1 MSKTIDEKIVQMKFD
16 NSQFEQN
23 VSKSLKTLDTLK
35 FKLKTMDFSKSAS
48 DLESVGSAAKRIDLS
63 GLSQGIETVHAK
75 FSALQ
80 VMGITALANITNS
93 AVNAGKRIVNAL
105 GDSLINGGRNRAQK
119 IKDAKFQMEGLLG
132 TEEYLKQWD
141 RIDESIN
148 FAVRDTAYGYDS
160 AARAAS
166 QFLASNVKIGNEM
179 DKSLRAISG
188 VSAMTNSTYDDIS
201 NIFTRVAGQGRVMA
215 IDLNSLAARGM
226 NAAAVLGKALNKTEA
241 EIREMVS
248 HGEISFQDFAN
259 AMDDAF
265 GEHAKKGNETF
276 QGALANMKAA
286 MSRIGAKVWDPL
298 LDNQRD
304 VFNQARLLINDLNN
318 NYLNGSINSIN
329 SKLTEVFQRIVKF
342 FELGGVKNI
351 LLGIGNVLSYV
362 NSLLK
367 PISESFREIFPKKSV
382 ESLVEYT
389 KKFKEFT
396 STFKLSEKTS
406 NNLKNTFRGLFSI
419 LSTGLN
425 LMTAIIK
432 GIGKILSK
440 LTGIPGG
447 ILGITGALGNW
458 ITKVTTAIK
467 ESNIFNNV
475 IQGLL
480 NIIENITKKFKE
492 FTKNFDIFS
501 GLVNGIKK
509 IFILIGQVLKEFAK
523 VLGEALRTGD
533 IKAALDVFNTSVFSG
548 ILLNIKNIT
557 KSLQLFFGTVNKGSV
572 TKNLSLIISNLKD
585 SLYALQ
591 FDIKA
596 DALMRIA
603 KAIAI
608 LAASLF
614 VLSLIKPER
623 LAAGLGGLAFG
634 IIELMAA
641 LKYLDKFT
649 EKSFKNLGKL
659 AIVASVIKTLSTS
672 LLILAV
678 ALKIMGTMD
687 IKEMGIALL
696 GMTAGLFEL
705 CKVAKYLNKYDKDIT
720 QSAKSIKKLATS
732 LVILALALKIMGTM
746 DIKEMGVALL
756 GMTAGLI
763 AMTVAINKL
772 PVYKKEDGKIA
783 SMTKMAFSLIL
794 LGIALKILASIG
806 WPNILT
812 GLGAMGGALAILIG
826 FVYLLPKDLKEL
838 NAKVNALN
846 MMALGLGFLGFILKD
861 LGKMKLDQVGTA
873 LAAMGGALLE
883 LLIFLRLIPKNVN
896 AASFVGL
903 AFSILLIATAMKIL
917 GSLEGTGLLISLG
930 ALAGAFIILGV
941 AGLALKPL
949 VPVLAALAAV
959 MGLFGAGVYLM
970 GVGVIKFAA
979 GLAALAAALT
989 AGVTTIVAGI
999 QAIILGIAQLF
1010 PELIKIF
1017 GNCIK
1022 LICEVIIECA
1032 PMIANTVLTVIL
1044 DILKSLADTTPLIVK
1059 ELARLIIGILRSLAD
1074 YLPDILVAAA
1084 QLLEAFF
1091 KGIIRALKELNPSDL
1106 LEGIAAIGMLT
1117 TIFMMLSTLTILF
1130 PAALLG
1136 VMAFG
1141 VLITELSAVIAAIGK
1156 LAKTP
1161 GLSDIIKDGG
1171 NFLQILGTAIGQFI
1185 GGILG
1190 GLALGITSVM
1200 PEIANNLSA
1209 FMNNLIPFIELV
1221 KTIDGSIIS
1230 KIALLSGAILL
1241 LSGSNFISGLLGIET
1256 VSKLGVH
1263 LSDFMNNSKD
1273 FIEGVGHISPK
1284 IVDSVKSLASA
1295 ILILT
1300 GANLLDSITSWVT
1313 GGSSLSDFGKE
1324 ISGLG
1329 IYLKQFGD
1337 NLGTFNDQQ
1346 VRTIE
1351 CAGDA
1356 IKALATAAKDIPNEG
1371 GLWSKIAGENS
1382 ISQFGEYLP
1391 GLGTH
1396 LKNFVINLGTFTDDQ
1411 VRTVE
1416 SAGNAIIALSEAAK
1430 NIPNEGGLWA
1440 AIAGDNSIGAFS
1452 DKLPGLASNLNEF
1465 VSNLDTF
1472 TDDQVKTVGCAGE
1485 AIKILSEAASQ
1496 IPNSGGIGTLF
1507 TGDNDISKFGEKLPG
1522 VGLHIKQFVENL
1534 GTFTDEQVKIIGS
1547 AANALKTL
1555 SEAASQIPNSGGIG
1569 TLFTGDNDI
1578 SKFGEK
1584 LPTVAIY
1591 LKQFVEN
1598 LGTFTDEQVKT
1609 VGCAGNAIKTLSEA
1623 ANDVPTRGLIDWFTG
1638 EHDIS
1643 SFSGKLPGV
1652 ATHLKQFVENL
1663 GTFTDEQC
1671 EYAFFASETIKILS
1685 EAANDVPTRGLIDW
1699 FTGEHDISSF
1709 SGKLPGVATHL
1720 KQFVENL
1727 GTFTDEQVTT
1737 VGCAGNAIKALA
1749 TAANEVPTTNGG
1761 LKKLFEGDNDISSFV
1776 DKFPGLA
1783 TNLKLFIENIG
1794 SFDDNYIESV
1804 NSAVSAIIAIAS
1816 LGNIDIKTTGDNLNS
1831 FGDNMITFATDLHTY
1846 LDEMGGVN
1854 GEVLTSC
1861 INKTKEL
1868 IEMANT
1874 LSSEN
1879 VDSLNTFGSSLA
1891 TIGQEGVKGFVE
1903 AFTNETTKNNVING
1917 IRDIITEMLNEAENK
1932 RNDVVTKFESIAEEA
1947 VNALSSWTILAN
1959 AEDAGKSFAQGF
1971 ANGISNN
1978 KYLATDA
1985 ASSLGD
1991 AAYEAAR
1998 IAIDSHSPSKKAH
2011 KLGNFFGEGFVI
2023 GLKDYNSK
2031 VYDTSYNVG
2040 EKARTGLSN
2049 AISKISKII
2058 NSDMDVQPKIRPIL
2072 DLSNIRSGVG
2082 TLNTM
2087 LNNPS
2092 LGVMTN
2098 LNAISTGMRSN
2109 RQNGGEEVVSAIDR
2123 LSKNLGNTSG
2133 DTYNINGITYDNGS
2147 EISDA
2152 VQTLI
2157 RAARIERRA

>member
-48 DLESVGSAAKRIDLS
+48 DLESVGSAAKKIDLS

-425 LMTAIIK
+425 LITAVIK

-458 ITKVTTAIK
+458 ITKVSTAIK

-492 FTKNFDIFS
+492 FTKNFDIFN

-509 IFILIGQVLKEFAK
+509 IFILIGQVLKEFGK
-523 VLGEALRTGD
+523 VLGEALRSGD
-533 IKAALDVFNTSVFSG
+533 IKAALDVFNTGVFSG

-687 IKEMGIALL
+687 IKEMGVALL
-696 GMTAGLFEL
+696 GMTVGLFEL
-705 CKVAKYLNKYDKDIT
+705 CKVTKYLNKYNKDIT

-746 DIKEMGVALL
+746 DIKEMGIALL

-883 LLIFLRLIPKNVN
+883 LLIFLRLMPKNVN

-917 GSLEGTGLLISLG
+917 GSLGGTGLLISLG

-1022 LICEVIIECA
+1022 LICEVIIECT

-1156 LAKTP
+1156 LSKTP
-1161 GLSDIIKDGG
+1161 GLSDIVKDGG

-1337 NLGTFNDQQ
+1337 NLGTFDDQQ
-1346 VRTIE
+1346 VKTIE

-1416 SAGNAIIALSEAAK
+1416 CAGNAIIALSEAAK

-1440 AIAGDNSIGAFS
+1440 GIAGDNSIGAFS

-1472 TDDQVKTVGCAGE
+1472 TDEQVKTVGCAGE
-1485 AIKILSEAASQ
+1485 AIRTLAEAASQ
-1496 IPNSGGIGTLF
+1496 IPNS
-1507 TGDNDISKFGEKLPG
+1507 D
-1522 VGLHIKQFVENL
+1522 GLVN
-1534 GTFTDEQVKIIGS
+1534 
-1547 AANALKTL
+1547 
-1555 SEAASQIPNSGGIG
+1555 
-1569 TLFTGDNDI
+1569 LFTGDNDI

-1609 VGCAGNAIKTLSEA
+1609 VGCAGNAIK
-1623 ANDVPTRGLIDWFTG
+1623 
-1638 EHDIS
+1638 
-1643 SFSGKLPGV
+1643 
-1652 ATHLKQFVENL
+1652 
-1663 GTFTDEQC
+1663 
-1671 EYAFFASETIKILS
+1671 
-1685 EAANDVPTRGLIDW
+1685 
-1699 FTGEHDISSF
+1699 
-1709 SGKLPGVATHL
+1709 
-1720 KQFVENL
+1720 
-1727 GTFTDEQVTT
+1727 
-1737 VGCAGNAIKALA
+1737 ALA

-1761 LKKLFEGDNDISSFV
+1761 LKKLFEGDNDISSFA

-1831 FGDNMITFATDLHTY
+1831 FGDNMISFATDLHTY
-1846 LDEMGGVN
+1846 LDEMGGVD
-1854 GEVLTSC
+1854 GEILTSC

-2147 EISDA
+2147 EISEA

>member
-672 LLILAV
+672 LLRLAV

-1507 TGDNDISKFGEKLPG
+1507 TGDNDISKFGEKLP
-1522 VGLHIKQFVENL
+1522 
-1534 GTFTDEQVKIIGS
+1534 
-1547 AANALKTL
+1547 
-1555 SEAASQIPNSGGIG
+1555 
-1569 TLFTGDNDI
+1569 
-1578 SKFGEK
+1578 
-1584 LPTVAIY
+1584 TVAIY
-1591 LKQFVEN
+1591 
-1598 LGTFTDEQVKT
+1598 
-1609 VGCAGNAIKTLSEA
+1609 
-1623 ANDVPTRGLIDWFTG
+1623 
-1638 EHDIS
+1638 
-1643 SFSGKLPGV
+1643 
-1652 ATHLKQFVENL
+1652 LKQFVENL